1 MIDPLAL
8 DLGLDLHR
16 ANRFITEDYLLTGEV
31 EHPILDAAGK
41 EATLRAW
48 ATLRG
53 IDMADTVAVGDGS
66 NDIHML
72 RAAGVGI
79 AYMAKPV
86 VREAADHIIETPDLA
101 LVLDVLGIPR
111 V

>member
-1 MIDPLAL
+1 
-8 DLGLDLHR
+8 
-16 ANRFITEDYLLTGEV
+16 
-31 EHPILDAAGK
+31 
-41 EATLRAW
+41 
-48 ATLRG
+48 
-53 IDMADTVAVGDGS
+53 
-66 NDIHML
+66 ML